1 MVPCL
6 FLNGWQTPAGF
17 LANSDRSS
25 FKVQSEFVQGPVG
38 VFIFPFTS
46 HSKYK

>member
-1 MVPCL
+1 MVSGL

-17 LANSDRSS
+17 LPNSDRSL
-25 FKVQSEFVQGPVG
+25 FKVQLEFIQGPVG